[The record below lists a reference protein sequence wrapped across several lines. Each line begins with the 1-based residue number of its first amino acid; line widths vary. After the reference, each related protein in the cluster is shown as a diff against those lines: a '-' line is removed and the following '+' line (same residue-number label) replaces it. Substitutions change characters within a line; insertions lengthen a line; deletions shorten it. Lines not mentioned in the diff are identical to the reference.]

1 MGLIASLDIGS
12 EKMVMAVASQ
22 ENGNYHL
29 AGIKMIAL
37 QGVTDGVITDK
48 AKVKSYIKYLIQ
60 ELAKDKAIDRLKM
73 SLSGA
78 ALRVSEH
85 KVNVLLQRKNVKEGD
100 LARAENKCIEAAV
113 SREDELVDILPV
125 SYQIDRGMVVAHP
138 VGVAGR
144 SLDVHYR
151 VYLADAA
158 YLMEIRALLAD
169 CGIED
174 VEFFPPVRAYMEAL
188 DVCSTDKPF
197 ALIDMGARHTAVMLW
212 GEGMLKQEVVLP
224 LGTHAVDTDIMK
236 GFRIEGIQVAKQM
249 KHQYGIALRSM
260 CKTEKIAIPEV
271 KKQIE
276 KRDLAKVIQCRME
289 DLLEGAIFQLQ
300 QWRFNDAE
308 KEILLTGGGSRVI
321 GTDTLLAKL
330 SGHKVRMAK
339 VKGVISGNEEILSA
353 PACLIVLGL
362 LLCEHIELEEEKGGI
377 GNWFSSIFK

>member
-22 ENGNYHL
+22 ENGSYQL
-29 AGIKMIAL
+29 VGIKMIAL

-60 ELAKDKAIDRLKM
+60 ELAKDKAIDQLKM

-85 KVNVLLQRKNVKEGD
+85 KVNVLLQRKNVKESD

-113 SREDELVDILPV
+113 AREDELVDILPV
-125 SYQIDRGMVVAHP
+125 SYQVDRGMLVAHP
-138 VGVAGR
+138 IGVAGR

-151 VYLADAA
+151 VYLADGA
-158 YLMEIRALLAD
+158 YLMEVRALLAD

-174 VEFFPPVRAYMEAL
+174 VEFYPPARAYMEAL
-188 DVCSTDKPF
+188 DVRSTDKPF
-197 ALIDMGARHTAVMLW
+197 ALIDMGAMHTAVMLW
-212 GEGMLKQEVVLP
+212 GEGMLKQEAVLP
-224 LGTHAVDTDIMK
+224 LGTHTVDTDIMK
-236 GFRIEGIQVAKQM
+236 GFRIESMQVAKQM
-249 KHQYGIALRSM
+249 KHQYGIALRAM

-289 DLLEGAIFQLQ
+289 ELLEGAIFQLQ

-308 KEILLTGGGSRVI
+308 KEILMTGGGSRII
-321 GTDTLLAKL
+321 GTDTLLTKL
-330 SGHKVRMAK
+330 SGHKVRTAK
-339 VKGVISGNEEILSA
+339 AKGITSGNEEILSA
-353 PACLIVLGL
+353 PACLIGLGL
-362 LLCEHIELEEEKGGI
+362 LLCEHIEWEEEKGGI
-377 GNWFSSIFK
+377 GNWFSGIFK

>member
-197 ALIDMGARHTAVMLW
+197 ALIDMGSRHTAVMLW

-236 GFRIEGIQVAKQM
+236 GFRIESIQVAKQM

-289 DLLEGAIFQLQ
+289 ELLEGAIFQLQ

>member
-85 KVNVLLQRKNVKEGD
+85 KANVLLQRKNVKEGD

-174 VEFFPPVRAYMEAL
+174 VEFFPPVRAYMDGCHAL
-188 DVCSTDKPF
+188 GRRYAETGSCF
-197 ALIDMGARHTAVMLW
+197 ALGDTCCRYGYYERVSYRRHT
-212 GEGMLKQEVVLP
+212 G
-224 LGTHAVDTDIMK
+224 
-236 GFRIEGIQVAKQM
+236 
-249 KHQYGIALRSM
+249 
-260 CKTEKIAIPEV
+260 CKTDETSVWYRLEV
-271 KKQIE
+271 HVQ
-276 KRDLAKVIQCRME
+276 DGE
-289 DLLEGAIFQLQ
+289 DCYS
-300 QWRFNDAE
+300 
-308 KEILLTGGGSRVI
+308 GG
-321 GTDTLLAKL
+321 
-330 SGHKVRMAK
+330 
-339 VKGVISGNEEILSA
+339 
-353 PACLIVLGL
+353 
-362 LLCEHIELEEEKGGI
+362 
-377 GNWFSSIFK
+377 

>member
-37 QGVTDGVITDK
+37 QGVKDGVITDK
-48 AKVKSYIKYLIQ
+48 AKIKSYIKYLLQ
-60 ELAKDKAIDRLKM
+60 ELAKDKRIERINV

-85 KVNVLLQRKNVKEGD
+85 KVNVLLQRKSVKESD
-100 LARAENKCIEAAV
+100 LARAENKCIESAV
-113 SREDELVDILPV
+113 SREDELVDIIPV
-125 SYQIDRGMVVAHP
+125 SYQIDRGAAIAHP
-138 VGVAGR
+138 VGATGR

-151 VYLADAA
+151 VYLADGA
-158 YLMEIRALLAD
+158 YLMEVRKLFAD
-169 CGIED
+169 CGIEE

-188 DVCSTDKPF
+188 EVYRTDKSF
-197 ALIDMGARHTAVMLW
+197 ALIDMGAMHTTVVLW

-224 LGTHAVDTDIMK
+224 LGTRAIDTDIVK
-236 GFRIEGIQVAKQM
+236 GFRIESVQTAKQM

-260 CKTEKIAIPEV
+260 CKTEKVAIPEV

-276 KRDLAKVIQCRME
+276 KRDLSKIIQCRME
-289 DLLEGAIFQLQ
+289 ELLEGAIYQLQ

-308 KEILLTGGGSRVI
+308 KEILLTGGGSRLI

-330 SGHKVRMAK
+330 SGHKVRIAK
-339 VKGVISGNEEILSA
+339 VQGITSGNEEILSA
-353 PACLIVLGL
+353 PACLTVLGL
-362 LLCEHIELEEEKGGI
+362 LLCEHTEPEEDKGGI
-377 GNWFSSIFK
+377 GNWLSGIFK